1 LLYNIVLV
9 SVIPQ
14 CESAIGISMHVY
26 ESRFVDVYLLL
37 LGSPLHG
44 SPGGRQ
50 AVVGLTPSSPEQ

>member
-1 LLYNIVLV
+1 MLV
-9 SVIPQ
+9 SVVHQ

-44 SPGGRQ
+44 SPGDRQ

>member
-1 LLYNIVLV
+1 MLV
-9 SVIPQ
+9 SAVRQ
-14 CESAIGISMHVY
+14 RESAIGISMCVY

-50 AVVGLTPSSPEQ
+50 AIVGLTPSSPEQ